1 MDEAMVE
8 RLAKQV
14 GGRFKLTSLVMKR
27 LMEMQRGAQPLIEPE
42 SDSMLETALKEVELD
57 LIRLVPQLPAP
68 EEDEGLALTQGE

>member
-8 RLAKQV
+8 RLAKHV
-14 GGRFKLTSLVMKR
+14 GGRFKLTSLVTKR
-27 LMEMQRGAQPLIEPE
+27 LMEMQRGSQPLVDPE
-42 SDSMLETALKEVELD
+42 TDSLLDTALKEVELE